1 MKNSFAASRL
11 VACAA
16 VLATLGLAPAAQA
29 ALVTFSAP
37 HLTGAQETPPNPSN
51 ATGSAL
57 VTFDT
62 TNNTVSYDVPF
73 ANLSTPINDAHIH
86 WGPPGVAGPVL
97 LPLALPPSPSNSGT
111 LIGTLTSSDLH
122 PDPVH
127 GIASLQDVVNAGL
140 GGNLYVNVH
149 SVDLPNGEIRGQ
161 LAPVPEPST
170 YALLL
175 LGLVGTAAVRI
186 RGGQKT

>member
-37 HLTGAQETPPNPSN
+37 NLTGAQETPPNASP

-62 TNNTVSYDVPF
+62 TNNTVSYNVAF
-73 ANLSTPINDAHIH
+73 ANLTTPINDAHIH

-111 LIGTLTSSDLH
+111 LSGSLISSDLH

-149 SVDLPNGEIRGQ
+149 SIGLPSGEIRGQ
-161 LAPVPEPST
+161 LAAVPEPST

-186 RGGQKT
+186 RGREKT